1 MKNKG
6 VKALKTIE
14 KKESG
19 LFSSLDLKSAG
30 YKTAY
35 GIIVLLMLA
44 VAVISVFPV
53 LWVLMSAFKGLDEFL
68 QVPPT
73 IIPRSF
79 HPEKIIKVWNEV
91 SFGKYYVNSVILII
105 GDVIFSVVINGVA
118 GYVLSRINPKGSR
131 IVFVLIFWTMLI
143 PKTANLIPLFMSF
156 VQIPHTSINIT
167 NTYLP
172 MWLMAGANAFNVLLF
187 KNYFSNI
194 PMAYIEAARIDGC
207 STLGIFARII
217 APMSKPI
224 IAVVTIFSVQAAW
237 GQFFWPYLVISD
249 QEKYPVSVIL
259 YKLQEAD
266 LSVDIYMMV
275 MLFAILPVLVLF
287 TLFSKYIVDGA
298 NMSGVKG

>member
-1 MKNKG
+1 M
-6 VKALKTIE
+6 E
-14 KKESG
+14 RKEGG
-19 LFSSLDLKSAG
+19 LLSSLDLKSPG
-30 YKTAY
+30 YKIAY
-35 GIIVLLMLA
+35 GIIFLIMVV

-53 LWVLMSAFKGLDEFL
+53 IWVLLSAFKDLDEFL

-73 IIPRSF
+73 LLPHSF
-79 HPEKIIKVWNEV
+79 NPGKILEVWQV
-91 SFGKYYVNSVILII
+91 VHFGQYYINSVILII
-105 GDVIFSVVINGVA
+105 GDIIFSVVINGVA
-118 GYVLSRINPKGSR
+118 GYVLSRINPKGSHL
-131 IVFVLIFWTMLI
+131 VFVLIFWTMLI
-143 PKTANLIPLFMSF
+143 PKTANMIPLFMSF

-187 KNYFSNI
+187 KNYFANI
-194 PMAYIEAARIDGC
+194 PMAYIEAAKMDGC
-207 STLGIFARII
+207 TTLGIFARII

-224 IAVVTIFSVQAAW
+224 IAVVAIFSVQSAW

-259 YKLQEAD
+259 YRLQDAD

-287 TLFSKYIVDGA
+287 SLFSKHIVDGA